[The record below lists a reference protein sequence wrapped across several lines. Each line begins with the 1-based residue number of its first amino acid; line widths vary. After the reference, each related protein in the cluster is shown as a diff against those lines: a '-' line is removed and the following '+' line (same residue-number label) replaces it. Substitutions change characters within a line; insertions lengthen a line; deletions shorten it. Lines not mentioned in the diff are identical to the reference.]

1 MKVTVEDQ
9 SSVKKILH
17 IEIPEET
24 VTRELDDA
32 YKNLKKTAKI
42 KGFRP
47 GKTPRSVLERLYKK
61 DVNADVTTRLIQDAF
76 VEAIRETKLRVIG
89 PPNLDP
95 PELQQKTAYQF
106 KAEVE
111 VQPEID
117 PIDYKGLTLKKT
129 IYQASDEEVQL
140 QLEMLQKNLAQV
152 DKVEEDRP
160 VQDGDFVL
168 IDYEGFKDGQP
179 YEETQKTE
187 NFTMKVGDA
196 YISEQFDQALIG
208 MTPGEEKDVPVAFP
222 DDYFN
227 QNLRGQSVTF
237 HVVLHEIRKQT
248 LPAIDDEMA
257 KKLGPFESIDALKNK
272 IKENLTQGY
281 EKRMDQELNEQVFSQ
296 LLEKVDFDVPE
307 SLVEMELNHIIEDT
321 QRSLQYANKTMEEQ
335 GLTRDGLAEK
345 YRDTALQQVKRQLI
359 LGKLIEQ
366 EELQLEDGEL
376 DKALGEMAAMY
387 QQPVEQVKQYYQ
399 QNPDRIDIFKHALLE
414 KKAIKLIMDS
424 NRIEEVAPVKENSA
438 DDVQTAPAETES

>member
-9 SSVKKILH
+9 SSVKKVLH

-24 VTRELDDA
+24 VTQEIDDA

-61 DVNADVTTRLIQDAF
+61 DVNADVTSRLIQDAF

-95 PELQQKTAYQF
+95 PELKQKSAYQF
-106 KAEVE
+106 QAEVE

-117 PIDYKGLTLKKT
+117 PIDFKELTLKKT
-129 IYQASDEEVQL
+129 LYQANDEEVTL

-152 DKVEEDRP
+152 NKVEEQRS
-160 VQDGDFVL
+160 VEDGDFVL

-208 MTPGEEKDVPVAFP
+208 MNPGEEKDIPVTFP

-227 QNLRGQSVTF
+227 QNLRNQSVSF
-237 HVVLHEIRKQT
+237 HVVLHEIRQQI

-257 KKLGPFESIDALKNK
+257 KKLGPFDSLEALKSK
-272 IKENLTQGY
+272 IYENLSQGY
-281 EKRMDQELNEQVFSQ
+281 EKRMEQELNEQIFTQ
-296 LLEKVDFDVPE
+296 LLERVDFEVPD
-307 SLVEMELNHIIEDT
+307 SLVEMELNQIIEET
-321 QRSLQYANKTMEEQ
+321 QRSLQYANKSMEEQ
-335 GLTRDGLAEK
+335 GLTREGLSEK
-345 YRDTALQQVKRQLI
+345 YRDTAEKQVKRQLI
-359 LGKLIEQ
+359 LGRLIEQ
-366 EELQLEDGEL
+366 ETLELADGEL
-376 DKALGEMAAMY
+376 DAAMTEMAAVY
-387 QQPVEQVKQYYQ
+387 QQPVDQIKQYYQ

-424 NRIEEVAPVKENSA
+424 NRIEEVAPVKENTA
-438 DDVQTAPAETES
+438 DNVTASTAETES